1 MFDILIVGGGP
12 AGLTAALY
20 GRRAGKAVLVLE
32 KNTFGG
38 QISWSPKVE
47 NYPAIASVSG
57 LELADLLTAQ
67 ATEQGAQI
75 ELDEVTSV
83 TREDDH
89 FTVTTAFGETYEAR
103 TVIAATGAVPRG
115 LGLEG
120 EEALIGRGV
129 SFCAVCDG
137 EFYRG
142 ADVAVVGGGNSALQ
156 EALYLSDLCRRVYL
170 IHRRDAFRADRALV
184 DRASARENI
193 QMIRPASVTALH
205 GNDVLEGITVREQDT
220 ERTYSVQGLFLAIG
234 HLPQNG
240 LFSELL
246 PLDEAGYAAIGESCT
261 TPTPGLFVAGD
272 CRAKSVRQL
281 TTAASDGAVAALAA
295 CHYLDMQ
302 EG

>member
-1 MFDILIVGGGP
+1 MVDILIVGGGP

-20 GRRAGKAVLVLE
+20 GRRAGKSVLVLE

-57 LELADLLTAQ
+57 LELADLLT
-67 ATEQGAQI
+67 
-75 ELDEVTSV
+75 
-83 TREDDH
+83 
-89 FTVTTAFGETYEAR
+89 
-103 TVIAATGAVPRG
+103 
-115 LGLEG
+115 
-120 EEALIGRGV
+120 
-129 SFCAVCDG
+129 
-137 EFYRG
+137 
-142 ADVAVVGGGNSALQ
+142 
-156 EALYLSDLCRRVYL
+156 
-170 IHRRDAFRADRALV
+170 
-184 DRASARENI
+184 ARENI

-234 HLPQNG
+234 HLPQNA
-240 LFSELL
+240 LFSDLL
-246 PLDEAGYAAIGESCT
+246 LLDEAGYAAIGESCT

-281 TTAASDGAVAALAA
+281 TTAVSDGAVATLAA